1 MQETYP
7 DLETGTKDIGIP
19 QSMWDRYLTK
29 YQKKYHVK
37 RDEIGVYRIQ
47 TYKSKSDVEV
57 QLYSL
62 ERAELTALFDFKSQR
77 GMNIL
82 KNKMPSYC
90 RIGQEGDIGCNII
103 FPEDKLEALDNL
115 GVIHL
120 KHRTILS
127 EEEHQRRVELGKK
140 MAAKMF
146 GSAAKCLKYARESVG
161 PRTAQGSQK
170 TKFV

>member
-1 MQETYP
+1 M
-7 DLETGTKDIGIP
+7 KDIAV
-19 QSMWDRYLTK
+19 SDETWNKYLLK
-29 YQKKYHVK
+29 HRDVYHVK
-37 RDEIGVYRIQ
+37 RDEIGVYQIQ
-47 TYKSKSDVEV
+47 TYKSKADVQV

-90 RIGQEGDIGCNII
+90 RIGQEWDIGCNII

>member
-1 MQETYP
+1 VEVQETYH
-7 DLETGTKDIGIP
+7 DLEAGTKDINIP
-19 QSMWDRYLTK
+19 QSIWDRYLTK

-47 TYKSKSDVEV
+47 TYKSKADAEV

-90 RIGQEGDIGCNII
+90 RIGQEGDIDCKVI
-103 FPEDKLEALDNL
+103 FPESKLEELDNL
-115 GVIHL
+115 RVIHL
-120 KHRTILS
+120 RHRTILS
-127 EEEHQRRVELGKK
+127 EEEHQRRVERGKK
-140 MAAKMF
+140 MAAKML
-146 GSAAKCLKYARESVG
+146 GSATKCL
-161 PRTAQGSQK
+161 
-170 TKFV
+170 

>member
-7 DLETGTKDIGIP
+7 DLEADIDIP
-19 QSMWDRYLTK
+19 QSIWDRYLTK

-37 RDEIGVYRIQ
+37 RDEIGVYQIQ
-47 TYKSKSDVEV
+47 TYKSKADVEV

-90 RIGQEGDIGCNII
+90 RIGQEGDIDCNII
-103 FPEDKLEALDNL
+103 FPESKLGELDNL

-120 KHRTILS
+120 RHRTILS
-127 EEEHQRRVELGKK
+127 DEEHQRRVELGKK
-140 MAAKMF
+140 MAAKYL
-146 GSAAKCLKYARESVG
+146 S
-161 PRTAQGSQK
+161 TT
-170 TKFV
+170 TK